1 MSDGAHALD
10 GGAARLDPR
19 RARIRLRVLRKVEL
33 LEGWAAADGCCAP
46 AKPRATRA
54 AFRRWAD
61 AGLGLEAWSDSH
73 LDADDGPFADLML
86 RRRAALDAIR
96 TARKAH
102 GSAGAKVAADD
113 PATWAAAR
121 ALLDA
126 TNRPG
131 RPPAIPGRR

>member
-1 MSDGAHALD
+1 MSEGAHASE
-10 GGAARLDPR
+10 GGAAKLDPR
-19 RARIRLRVLRKVEL
+19 RARIRLRVLRKVEV
-33 LEGWAAADGCCAP
+33 LERWATLDCCGAP
-46 AKPRATRA
+46 EKPRATRA
-54 AFRRWAD
+54 AFRGWTD
-61 AGLGLEAWSDSH
+61 ARLGLEAWSDTR
-73 LDADDGPFADLML
+73 LDANDGPFADLML

-96 TARKAH
+96 TARKSH